1 MAILLNTKPTMA
13 PLLMKTTVT
22 ETTDVL
28 MGEVMVNRWNN
39 LRFSRVKF
47 PTIAFEGWDR
57 LKKQSSCC
65 RANPFQTDSR

>member
-47 PTIAFEGWDR
+47 PTIAFEG
-57 LKKQSSCC
+57 
-65 RANPFQTDSR
+65 